1 MDDKEIDEFYIKGM
15 ILAARAI
22 LLFGND
28 RTEIE
33 KTHDDGSMEDLII
46 ETINLIYNYT
56 KGE

>member
-1 MDDKEIDEFYIKGM
+1 M